1 MAFVGASSST
11 APQIVLLDLTTRAVD
26 VLRESNAVDVDRAF
40 LSAPEPIEFPT
51 AGGLTAFAHFYPPSN
66 AAFRGPE
73 GELPPLIVMSH
84 GGPTSQADPSL
95 DVETQFWT
103 SRGFAVVDVNYGGST
118 GFGRAY
124 RQRLNGNWGVVDTTD
139 CINAARFLADEGRVD
154 GARLVIRGG
163 SAGGYTT
170 LCALTFHD
178 DFAAGASYFGI
189 ADLVPFAAGGTH
201 KFECA
206 YEHTLIG
213 PWPEAEDLYRERSPI
228 NHVEMLSTPMLVLQ
242 GAEDVIVPPAQAEL
256 MVGALR
262 AKGLPYA
269 YLLFEGEQHGF
280 RKADTIRRAA
290 EAELS
295 FYAQILGFEPGDPI
309 PRLAIENL
317 PG

>member
-1 MAFVGASSST
+1 M
-11 APQIVLLDLTTRAVD
+11 
-26 VLRESNAVDVDRAF
+26 
-40 LSAPEPIEFPT
+40 
-51 AGGLTAFAHFYPPSN
+51 
-66 AAFRGPE
+66 
-73 GELPPLIVMSH
+73 
-84 GGPTSQADPSL
+84 
-95 DVETQFWT
+95 
-103 SRGFAVVDVNYGGST
+103 
-118 GFGRAY
+118 
-124 RQRLNGNWGVVDTTD
+124 
-139 CINAARFLADEGRVD
+139 
-154 GARLVIRGG
+154 
-163 SAGGYTT
+163 
-170 LCALTFHD
+170 
-178 DFAAGASYFGI
+178 
-189 ADLVPFAAGGTH
+189 PFAAGGTH